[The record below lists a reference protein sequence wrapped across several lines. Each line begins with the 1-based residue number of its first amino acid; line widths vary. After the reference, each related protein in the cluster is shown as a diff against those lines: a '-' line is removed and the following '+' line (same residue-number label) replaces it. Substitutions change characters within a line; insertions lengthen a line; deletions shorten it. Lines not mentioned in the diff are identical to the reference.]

1 MTQEQSGLGEQ
12 ALNKMAEVA
21 LASQLEQ
28 AESLKV
34 QVKTDPGKL
43 AQGQVEAIAIEGEG
57 LVMPPDMGVAKLQ
70 LRINQVTVK
79 PLSALFGKL
88 ELTKPTDGSARIV
101 IRAENLDRAFN
112 SESFQAQLRQKL
124 ETVEIQHIKSRLTA
138 GKLEVSAQLALPEA
152 TQLVAFTAVPRIGTQ
167 GQGVVLQEVNQT
179 QGAEISPET
188 FSTLV
193 EQISEV
199 LSLQALELDG
209 MSLQIQQLEVAEG
222 ELILQAAARIEQFPS
237 S

>member
-28 AESLKV
+28 AEKLRV

-43 AQGQVEAIAIEGEG
+43 AQGQVEAIAVEGEG
-57 LVMPPDMGVAKLQ
+57 LVMPPDMGVAELQ

-101 IRAENLDRAFN
+101 VAAENLDRAFN
-112 SESFQAQLRQKL
+112 SESFHTQLRQKS
-124 ETVEIQHIKSRLTA
+124 VDAQQIRSRLAA
-138 GKLEVSAQLALPEA
+138 GKLTVSAQLRRSKTA
-152 TQLVAFTAVPRIGTQ
+152 TQPVAFTATPSIGSQ
-167 GQGVVLQEVNQT
+167 GKGVVLQEVTQT
-179 QGAEISPET
+179 QEREISSEVL
-188 FSTLV
+188 SALV

-199 LSLQALELDG
+199 LSLQDLELDG
-209 MSLQIQQLEVAEG
+209 MSLQIQHLEVAEG
-222 ELILQAAARIEQFPS
+222 KLILQAQARIEQFPS